1 MADRCRPYDAP
12 VTPVKVAVIGAGPS
26 GIATTKELLEEGHD
40 PTCFERAGDLG
51 GVFRFGEDDGVV
63 WESCRLTSS
72 GLLTA
77 FSDFPAPDDQLGHM
91 TTGEYVTY
99 LERYAST
106 FGISSRIRF
115 DTEVSA
121 VLPDPAGRW
130 IVRTATRDG
139 RDEDEQRFDAVAV
152 CSGLHQH
159 PLKPTIPWLERFQ
172 GEVLHGAEYRRPAQV
187 KGRRVLVIGA
197 GESGADVVAEVAEHA
212 AETVVSLRR
221 GVAVLPRKIR
231 GRPNDYRTCRIA
243 NSSADWVFETRNP
256 ADRRKLDVYRIVFLP
271 VVVADKLVQ
280 MAARLADGVRA
291 SRRPPIE
298 RATTQLTK
306 QLLAESG
313 GTLQEQFGTKSD
325 EWVAAIAS
333 GRCRRVGAVVR
344 FDEGGASFEGGERFE
359 PDLVVLCTGFETKVP
374 FIDDALTEAPRYLH
388 TFAPSVGP
396 SLAFVGFVRPAFG
409 AIPPLAELQ
418 ARWFALVLSGAVR
431 LPPEAA
437 MTEGIEQIAEFR
449 RRYFRAVRER
459 LDHLVDFTS
468 FCDALAAEIGCK
480 PTKEALARESTRFR
494 RRFFD
499 GPFVAAQYRL
509 VGPHAKPEIARAVIE
524 ALPVAYPRH
533 ELLTFHVRASLSR
546 VLHRLLGSQYAP
558 KLELR

>member
-1 MADRCRPYDAP
+1 M
-12 VTPVKVAVIGAGPS
+12 IGAGPS
-26 GIATTKELLEEGHD
+26 GIVTTKELLEEGHD
-40 PTCFERAGDLG
+40 PICFERADDIG
-51 GVFRFGEDDGVV
+51 GVFRFGEEDGVV

-77 FSDFPAPDDQLGHM
+77 FSDYPAPVDQLEHM
-91 TTGEYVTY
+91 TAGEYAAY
-99 LERYAST
+99 LTRYADT
-106 FGISSRIRF
+106 FGVTPRLRLETTVSSVARN
-115 DTEVSA
+115 
-121 VLPDPAGRW
+121 PDGSWLVYSVTPEGAS
-130 IVRTATRDG
+130 
-139 RDEDEQRFDAVAV
+139 DEEQFDAVAL

-159 PLKPTIPWLERFQ
+159 PARPELPGVDRFT
-172 GEVLHGAEYRRPAQV
+172 GEVMHGAEYRRPAQV
-187 KGRRVLVIGA
+187 KSRRVLIVGA
-197 GESGADVVAEVAEHA
+197 GESGADIVAEISDHA
-212 AETVVSLRR
+212 TETVVSLRR
-221 GVAVLPRKIR
+221 GVAVLPRTIR
-231 GRPNDYRTCRIA
+231 GHPNDYRTCRIA

-256 ADRRKLDVYRIVFLP
+256 ADRRKLDVYRIVFFP

-280 MAARLADGVRA
+280 LADRLAERVRA

-298 RATTQLTK
+298 RATTHLTK

-333 GRCRRVGAVVR
+333 GRCRRAGAVER
-344 FDEGGASFEGGERFE
+344 FDERGVRFVDGARFE
-359 PDLVVLCTGFETKVP
+359 PDIVILCTGFETKIPVL
-374 FIDDALTEAPRYLH
+374 DASVADAPRYLH
-388 TFAPSVGP
+388 TFAPTVGP
-396 SLAFVGFVRPAFG
+396 SLACIGFMRPAFG

-437 MTEGIEQIAEFR
+437 MAEGIERLAAFR

-468 FCDALAAEIGCK
+468 FSDALAAEIGCK
-480 PTKEALARESTRFR
+480 PTRGALARESMRFR
-494 RRFFD
+494 RRFLD

-524 ALPVAYPRH
+524 RLPVAYPRH

-546 VLHRLLGSQYAP
+546 ALHRVLGSQYAP